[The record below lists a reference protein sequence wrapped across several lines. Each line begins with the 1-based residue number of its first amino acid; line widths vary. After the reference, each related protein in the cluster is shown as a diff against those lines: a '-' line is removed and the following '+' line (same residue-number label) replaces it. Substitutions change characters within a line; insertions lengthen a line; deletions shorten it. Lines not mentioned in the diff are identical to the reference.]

1 MATIT
6 ITNLTFC
13 YEGSYDNIF
22 EDVSLQIDTNWK
34 LGLIGRNGR
43 GKTTFLRLL
52 QKKLEYRG
60 TISSPVIFDYF
71 PFNIV
76 NQNLLAID
84 IAESLIPDL
93 EVWRL
98 HKEISLLEL
107 DSEVLY
113 RPFDTLS
120 SGEQTKLLLAILF
133 LRENHFLLIDE
144 PTNHLDDRTRK
155 VVGKYLGMKR
165 GFILVSHD
173 RWLLDVCVDHIL
185 SINRANIELQKGN
198 FSSWQE
204 NRYRQDQFEQIQNKK
219 LKKEVSRLSAA
230 AKAAAGW
237 SHQVEASKYGSG
249 PVDRGYLGHR
259 SAKMMKR
266 AKTLETRR
274 QNALVEKAKLL
285 KNVESTEEL
294 LLHPMT
300 FGKRCM
306 VEARNL
312 SLFYGEQPVT
322 RSLNFTVQ
330 QGDRIALTG
339 KNGSGKSTFL
349 QYLLGRDI
357 VHTGT
362 LTVACGLKIS
372 YIPQDSSFLQGSLNE
387 FMQREQLDETLF
399 MAILRKLAFSRNQ
412 FEKRMEDY
420 SEGQKKKVLLARS
433 LCSQAHLYLWDEPLN
448 YIDIISRVQIEDAIL
463 RCKPTLL
470 FVEHDETF
478 RQKIATKTI
487 RFQGNHPKKQ

>member
-98 HKEISLLEL
+98 HKEISLLKL

-155 VVGKYLGMKR
+155 VVGKYLGMK
-165 GFILVSHD
+165 LH
-173 RWLLDVCVDHIL
+173 
-185 SINRANIELQKGN
+185 
-198 FSSWQE
+198 
-204 NRYRQDQFEQIQNKK
+204 
-219 LKKEVSRLSAA
+219 AA
-230 AKAAAGW
+230 
-237 SHQVEASKYGSG
+237 
-249 PVDRGYLGHR
+249 
-259 SAKMMKR
+259 
-266 AKTLETRR
+266 
-274 QNALVEKAKLL
+274 
-285 KNVESTEEL
+285 
-294 LLHPMT
+294 
-300 FGKRCM
+300 
-306 VEARNL
+306 
-312 SLFYGEQPVT
+312 
-322 RSLNFTVQ
+322 
-330 QGDRIALTG
+330 
-339 KNGSGKSTFL
+339 
-349 QYLLGRDI
+349 
-357 VHTGT
+357 
-362 LTVACGLKIS
+362 
-372 YIPQDSSFLQGSLNE
+372 
-387 FMQREQLDETLF
+387 
-399 MAILRKLAFSRNQ
+399 
-412 FEKRMEDY
+412 
-420 SEGQKKKVLLARS
+420 
-433 LCSQAHLYLWDEPLN
+433 
-448 YIDIISRVQIEDAIL
+448 
-463 RCKPTLL
+463 
-470 FVEHDETF
+470 
-478 RQKIATKTI
+478 
-487 RFQGNHPKKQ
+487 